1 MNIYNTSH
9 IGQMPL
15 WLDDFRFIIDMFKPF
30 MEQLAKA
37 VAKTEN
43 MVLTGCTET
52 ISGGLSTV
60 TAGYTL
66 IAGEL
71 CYFRGGTIAIAPNE
85 FAIFTI
91 NQTIN
96 HDGDRTFGDGTVHE
110 DIYII
115 REAQLEKVDDH
126 EQPEGYCSVSANGLS
141 LFRQIYEPKFAKKTA
156 FNKDF
161 GTEVGQILPIGTHGV
176 GDGIL
181 IYEGQDDG
189 VNSVPVKTGFNK
201 NFGVVAGTV
210 AEGNHNHV
218 GVYKPNFTE
227 NTAFNKD
234 FGTEVGQILPIGT
247 HGVGDGILI
256 YEGQDDGVNSVPVK
270 TGFNKNFGVVAGTVA
285 EGDHGHA
292 SVYMNL
298 SQPINLQSIPWV
310 SPGLTSNWVNFSG
323 FAIKY
328 RKFAGLLQIIGIISG
343 GDTNSVAFTL
353 LNGYRPA
360 NEQWHAVFGSPN
372 TNFINIETNGDVR
385 ISDSEITFF
394 NLLIPLDY

>member
-9 IGQMPL
+9 IGKMPL

-234 FGTEVGQILPIGT
+234 FGT
-247 HGVGDGILI
+247 
-256 YEGQDDGVNSVPVK
+256 
-270 TGFNKNFGVVAGTVA
+270 VAGTVA
-285 EGDHGHA
+285 EGGHQHDYTTAGAWQIATLNAGWDGYLSYRIHNRMLQFEGYVEA
-292 SVYMNL
+292 SSGTSDVIFTL
-298 SQPINLQSIPWV
+298 PIN
-310 SPGLTSNWVNFSG
+310 
-323 FAIKY
+323 
-328 RKFAGLLQIIGIISG
+328 
-343 GDTNSVAFTL
+343 
-353 LNGYRPA
+353 YRPILDRVRHIVQVVMSSS
-360 NEQWHAVFGSPN
+360 EMTV
-372 TNFINIETNGDVR
+372 IIVRTNGDVT
-385 ISDSEITFF
+385 ISHEINASTTLYMNFE
-394 NLLIPLDY
+394 IPLT